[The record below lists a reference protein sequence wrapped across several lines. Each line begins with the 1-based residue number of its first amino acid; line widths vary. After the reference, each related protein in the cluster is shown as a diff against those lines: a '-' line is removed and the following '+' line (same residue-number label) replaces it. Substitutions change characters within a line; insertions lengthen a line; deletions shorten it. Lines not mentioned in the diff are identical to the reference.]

1 MSYSMLKKRIEASG
15 VLAQKQQI
23 KNKQKVLD
31 SVIKQSYF
39 GANIVVNSD
48 EENLFRVAI
57 TMSDDG
63 EGDKVISAPFD
74 KNLKLGDIIYWS
86 ETNTYWIITY
96 QEFAELAF
104 FQGKMEQCENYQI
117 LGPDGKTKVFANI
130 KTAPKSNVK
139 DANQALIKLDETTI
153 IIKIPDN
160 EINSSLFK
168 IETCIQI
175 KGFTYK
181 INNVDNI
188 SIDGVLVIYA
198 KRDYDNNP
206 TLFVEKQEK
215 ENDNTYII
223 GSNEIVPFEESTY
236 TISSSDI
243 EGTWTVSDNI
253 NVSKTINSDGSLTII
268 WKNGRKRNDFIISYG
283 EYSKEIHVESLF

>member
-1 MSYSMLKKRIEASG
+1 MLKKRINASG
-15 VLAQKQQI
+15 TLAQKQQI
-23 KNKQKVLD
+23 KDKQKVLN
-31 SVIKQSYF
+31 SVIKESYF
-39 GANIVVNSD
+39 GSNVVVNSD
-48 EENLFRVAI
+48 EENLFRAAI
-57 TMSDDG
+57 TMSDAG

-74 KNLKLGDIIYWS
+74 RKLKIGDIIYWS
-86 ETNTYWIITY
+86 ETNSYWIITY
-96 QEFAELAF
+96 QELSELAF

-117 LGPDGKTKVFANI
+117 LGPDGKTKVFASI
-130 KTAPKSNVK
+130 KVSPKSNIE
-139 DANQALIKLDETTI
+139 DANQALIKLDETTTV
-153 IIKIPDN
+153 IKIPDN

-206 TLFVEKQEK
+206 TLFIEKEEK

-236 TISSSDI
+236 KISSSSI
-243 EGTWTVSDNI
+243 VGTWTVSDNT

-268 WKNGRKRNDFIISYG
+268 WKNGRKRNDFTISYG

>member
-1 MSYSMLKKRIEASG
+1 MLKKRMEVSG
-15 VLAQKQQI
+15 ILAQKQQI
-23 KNKQKVLD
+23 KDKQKVLD

-39 GANIVVNSD
+39 GANVVVNSD
-48 EENLFRVAI
+48 EENLFRAAI
-57 TMSDDG
+57 TMSDAG

-74 KNLKLGDIIYWS
+74 KNLKLGDIVYWS
-86 ETNTYWIITY
+86 ETNSYWIITY
-96 QEFAELAF
+96 QELSELAF

-117 LGPDGKTKVFANI
+117 IGPDGKTKVFANI
-130 KTAPKSNVK
+130 KTTPKSSVK
-139 DANQALIKLDETTI
+139 DANQAIIKLDETTI

-188 SIDGVLVIYA
+188 SIDGILVIYA

-206 TLFVEKQEK
+206 ILFVEKQEK

-223 GSNEIVPFEESTY
+223 GSNKIVPFEESTY

-243 EGTWTVSDNI
+243 EGTWTVSDNT